1 MTHQLNIFLL
11 LFGALQGGLL
21 SLLLFRNR
29 RGRLANA
36 YFALFITVVGLQLI
50 FKVITKT
57 WLMDHASFSYN
68 VSYNFPYLIGPLLY
82 LYIKARK
89 ENLFNK
95 KDLLHFIPFAI
106 SM

>member
-21 SLLLFRNR
+21 SLFLFRNR
-29 RGRLANA
+29 RRRLANI

-50 FKVITKT
+50 FKVITKA
-57 WLMDHASFSYN
+57 WLMDHASFPYN
-68 VSYNFPYLIGPLLY
+68 ASYNFPYLIGPLLY

-95 KDLLHFIPFAI
+95 KDLLHFIP
-106 SM
+106 